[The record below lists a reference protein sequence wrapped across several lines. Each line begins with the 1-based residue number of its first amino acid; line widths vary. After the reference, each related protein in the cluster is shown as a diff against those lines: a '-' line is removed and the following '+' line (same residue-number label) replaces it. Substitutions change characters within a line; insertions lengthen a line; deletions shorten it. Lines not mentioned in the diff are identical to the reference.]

1 MDKRLRA
8 GALGLLA
15 AALVACGGSS
25 SGGGEPGS
33 STTPTESGSTPAAAG
48 TAPANPTAAK
58 AEIIKNWKTFLD
70 SNTSSA
76 EAKALLENGDDL
88 DAALAKAQEENE
100 ATGGERSARVTKVTF
115 VSPAKANV
123 VYLLH
128 AAGQTLHSA
137 GDSVLQDGVW
147 KVSETTFCSLVELGN
162 GGKPVRGC
170 SR

>member
-33 STTPTESGSTPAAAG
+33 STTPTDNGSTPAAAG
-48 TAPANPTAAK
+48 TPPANPTAAK

-88 DAALAKAQEENE
+88 DAALAKAQQEN
-100 ATGGERSARVTKVTF
+100 
-115 VSPAKANV
+115 
-123 VYLLH
+123 
-128 AAGQTLHSA
+128 
-137 GDSVLQDGVW
+137 
-147 KVSETTFCSLVELGN
+147 
-162 GGKPVRGC
+162 
-170 SR
+170 